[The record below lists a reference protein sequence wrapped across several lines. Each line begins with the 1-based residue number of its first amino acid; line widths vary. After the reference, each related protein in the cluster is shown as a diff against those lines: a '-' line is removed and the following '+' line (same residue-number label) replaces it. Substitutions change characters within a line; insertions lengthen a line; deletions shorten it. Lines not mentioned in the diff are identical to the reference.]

1 MLSGQDRFIKGE
13 TSVMVATKAF
23 GMGIDKPNVRFTV
36 NINHSGSLEAFVQE
50 AGRAGRD
57 RKMAV
62 ATILYCP
69 KEFMEQDPQT
79 KMMVSVPVD
88 LGVHK
93 FFFLNNFIGGDFE
106 KLVMHYLMT
115 HNSMTLTGD
124 EVVNNGHVN
133 EKSASGF
140 MAELLNA
147 KIGDSLVSYIS
158 YSVLDNQEDIQWINA
173 ILLKCGFPTFKLGMT
188 PAAKKGW
195 NQPTVD
201 YAEALEKAIYRMCCV
216 GVIDDYTRD
225 YQNEQFRVVTVRKTD
240 EDYFLHLKAFLL
252 RYYAADR
259 ADLEMRRAR
268 DFKGD
273 NAMQKCLGYLT
284 QFVYDK
290 IATKRM
296 RAIQDMENFCYDAIH
311 RPNENWLEVN
321 EHMKDYIYFYF
332 NSKYAREGYQTENGQ
347 LYSLT
352 DDSEHGKNSS
362 YEILFKYLDVVSD
375 EVVGASGSPMD
386 NIKHLQGA
394 VRLIRRALTD
404 SNPALDLLSA
414 YCLFYLGVGDNMNLR
429 LELELSY
436 KEGYLEFKRRTSSYK
451 VFYEQMARYKQE
463 LQKNNAID
471 ERESRQLDKWGL
483 EAEVAFHVSWVDQLA
498 QILTKE

>member
-1 MLSGQDRFIKGE
+1 
-13 TSVMVATKAF
+13 
-23 GMGIDKPNVRFTV
+23 
-36 NINHSGSLEAFVQE
+36 
-50 AGRAGRD
+50 
-57 RKMAV
+57 
-62 ATILYCP
+62 
-69 KEFMEQDPQT
+69 
-79 KMMVSVPVD
+79 
-88 LGVHK
+88 
-93 FFFLNNFIGGDFE
+93 
-106 KLVMHYLMT
+106 
-115 HNSMTLTGD
+115 
-124 EVVNNGHVN
+124 
-133 EKSASGF
+133 
-140 MAELLNA
+140 
-147 KIGDSLVSYIS
+147 
-158 YSVLDNQEDIQWINA
+158 
-173 ILLKCGFPTFKLGMT
+173 MT